1 MKFRVTLCGFMGC
14 GKSRLGKLIAQQRN
28 IPFIDLDEVIQESE
42 GRSIKEI
49 FDVKGEDYF
58 RSLEEKCLFEQLESA
73 NASKQDFILSLGGGA
88 LVSNDRIEAI
98 KKFSILG
105 YIKVPFDEL
114 YERLIRRTTRPLLL
128 DEHGNLKPKEQL
140 YPFLLQL
147 YESRLPLYE
156 QADVIFASDS
166 RFDKETNADNLAK
179 YIQNHLDNHKLC

>member
-1 MKFRVTLCGFMGC
+1 MNFRVTLCGFMGC
-14 GKSRLGKLIAQQRN
+14 GKSRLGKLIAQQRS
-28 IPFIDLDEVIQESE
+28 IPFIDLDEIIQESE

-49 FDVKGEDYF
+49 FDLKGEAYF
-58 RSLEEKCLFEQLESA
+58 RALEERCLFEQLEMAKVS
-73 NASKQDFILSLGGGA
+73 NQDFILSLGGGA

-98 KKFSILG
+98 KKLSILS

-128 DEHGNLKPKEQL
+128 DKDGNLKPKEQL
-140 YPFLLQL
+140 YPFLLEL

-166 RFDKETNADNLAK
+166 RFDKETNADNLATH
-179 YIQNHLDNHKLC
+179 IQNHLDNHQIC